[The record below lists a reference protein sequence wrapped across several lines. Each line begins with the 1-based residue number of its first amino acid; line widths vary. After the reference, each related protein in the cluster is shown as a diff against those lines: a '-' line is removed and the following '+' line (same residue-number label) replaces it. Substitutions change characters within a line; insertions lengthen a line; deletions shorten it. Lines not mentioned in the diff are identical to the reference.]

1 MSLFRIIELYVIIPL
16 QALAMIVFIV
26 FLFRWMWRTS
36 KIEKGNAKPAIR
48 KKCKQKLCTA
58 ETQGRFMRQLRF
70 KKNYVYVHAYDV
82 DGKTYE
88 IYDVIIYRIGE
99 VIKLGPIPVSY
110 TGKRQLENV
119 DVVRIAYNPL
129 IPQEAYLP
137 DNQGKWTVF

>member
-1 MSLFRIIELYVIIPL
+1 
-16 QALAMIVFIV
+16 MIVIIV

-36 KIEKGNAKPAIR
+36 KIERGNAKPAIR

-58 ETQGRFMRQLRF
+58 ETQGRFMRRLRF
-70 KKNYVYVHAYDV
+70 KKNSVYVYAYDV

-88 IYDVIIYRIGE
+88 IYDTIIYRMGE
-99 VIKLGPIPVSY
+99 VIKLGPIPVGH

-137 DNQGKWTVF
+137 DNQGKWTLF

>member
-1 MSLFRIIELYVIIPL
+1 
-16 QALAMIVFIV
+16 MIVIIV

-58 ETQGRFMRQLRF
+58 ETQGRFMRRLRF
-70 KKNYVYVHAYDV
+70 KKNSVYVYAYDV

-88 IYDVIIYRIGE
+88 IYDTIIYRMGE
-99 VIKLGPIPVSY
+99 VIKLGPIPVGY

-137 DNQGKWTVF
+137 DNQGKWTLF

>member
-48 KKCKQKLCTA
+48 KKRKQKLCTA
-58 ETQGRFMRQLRF
+58 ETQGRFMRRLRF
-70 KKNYVYVHAYDV
+70 KKNSVYVYAYDV
-82 DGKTYE
+82 EGKTYE
-88 IYDVIIYRIGE
+88 IYDAIIYRMGE
-99 VIKLGPIPVSY
+99 VIKLGPIPVGY

-129 IPQEAYLP
+129 LPQEAYLP
-137 DNQGKWTVF
+137 HNQGKWTLF

>member
-16 QALAMIVFIV
+16 QALVMIVFIV

-48 KKCKQKLCTA
+48 KKRKQKLCTA
-58 ETQGRFMRQLRF
+58 ETQGRFMRRLRF
-70 KKNYVYVHAYDV
+70 KKNSVYVYAYDV
-82 DGKTYE
+82 EGKTYE
-88 IYDVIIYRIGE
+88 IYDAIIYRMGE
-99 VIKLGPIPVSY
+99 VIKLGPIPVGY

-129 IPQEAYLP
+129 LPQEAYLP
-137 DNQGKWTVF
+137 HNQGKWTLF

>member
-16 QALAMIVFIV
+16 QALAMIVIIV

-36 KIEKGNAKPAIR
+36 KIERGNAKPAIR

-58 ETQGRFMRQLRF
+58 ETQGRFMRRLRF
-70 KKNYVYVHAYDV
+70 KKNSVYVYAYDV

-88 IYDVIIYRIGE
+88 IYDTIIYRMGE
-99 VIKLGPIPVSY
+99 VIKLGPIPVGY

>member
-16 QALAMIVFIV
+16 QALAMIVIIV

-70 KKNYVYVHAYDV
+70 KKNYVYVYAYDV

-88 IYDVIIYRIGE
+88 IYDVIIYKIGE

-119 DVVRIAYNPL
+119 DVVRIAYNPR

>member
-36 KIEKGNAKPAIR
+36 KIEKGNAKPALR

-58 ETQGRFMRQLRF
+58 ETQGRFMRRLRF
-70 KKNYVYVHAYDV
+70 KKNSVYVYAYDV
-82 DGKTYE
+82 DGKIYE
-88 IYDVIIYRIGE
+88 IYDAIIYRMGE
-99 VIKLGPIPVSY
+99 VIKLGPIPVGY

-137 DNQGKWTVF
+137 DNQGKWTLF